1 MISLS
6 LILATIENE
15 DDREKLAAFYR
26 KYLNYSLNLAFFIL
40 KDPSSAEDAVQDS
53 FKYIAENPWRV
64 LDYEEKSAKWFLS
77 ELIRDFANNIIR
89 KESRIQKF
97 PLESI
102 DSQVTEDSF
111 LMAIEQARREEVKA
125 AICQLGETDQI
136 IIRLFYTYNFKTK
149 EIAKTLKLSD
159 ANVRKRLQRARA
171 KLKDSLES
179 SKEAVYE

>member
-1 MISLS
+1 M
-6 LILATIENE
+6 
-15 DDREKLAAFYR
+15 
-26 KYLNYSLNLAFFIL
+26 
-40 KDPSSAEDAVQDS
+40 
-53 FKYIAENPWRV
+53 
-64 LDYEEKSAKWFLS
+64 
-77 ELIRDFANNIIR
+77 IRDFANNIIR

-125 AICQLGETDQI
+125 AICQLGETDQV